1 MNVNIRNLLIIQNI
15 TIESILMIE
24 VIIITDMGS
33 SLKYISILFNI
44 KKSLR
49 SILTVYELLNTE
61 TVFYSSLY
69 PQCLEQSPTARSS
82 ADERK

>member
-49 SILTVYELLNTE
+49 SILTVYELLTTE
-61 TVFYSSLY
+61 TIFYSSLY
-69 PQCLEQSPTARSS
+69 PQCLEQSPRARYS